1 SRRDGLLR
9 LRRPGRAALAGRRAG
24 APPPAEQWERALL
37 RVPPG
42 RGAALA
48 TALKNAQA
56 ARMAARGSGAA
67 VWVRVDP
74 PDIG

>member
-1 SRRDGLLR
+1 AAG
-9 LRRPGRAALAGRRAG
+9 RPRRAG
-24 APPPAEQWERALL
+24 APPPGEQWERALL

-56 ARMAARGSGAA
+56 ARMARGSGGA